1 MQRWSPLA
9 TAAYSTRIPIR
20 RAAESVDGYWD
31 DGYWDSLDVIEI
43 YIEERKRLLGSNL
56 LHQLENFR
64 WGKHQY

>member
-31 DGYWDSLDVIEI
+31 DGLRYSLDVVEI
-43 YIEERKRLLGSNL
+43 YIEERKGCQDRIYCISW
-56 LHQLENFR
+56 R
-64 WGKHQY
+64 I

>member
-31 DGYWDSLDVIEI
+31 DGLRYSLDVVEI
-43 YIEERKRLLGSNL
+43 YIEERKGC
-56 LHQLENFR
+56 
-64 WGKHQY
+64 